1 MMINESKTKS
11 MIFNFTTNYQFTT
24 RLTLNSETIEVLKS
38 TKLLG
43 TIISDDLRWD
53 LNTKNIVNKSNAR
66 MQLLREVAR
75 FSPPIDDLKT
85 IYFLFVNQLLFGILV

>member
-1 MMINESKTKS
+1 MMFNESKTES

-24 RLTLNSETIEVLKS
+24 RLTLNSETIAVLKS

-43 TIISDDLRWD
+43 TIISDNLRWD
-53 LNTKNIVNKSNAR
+53 LNTKNIVKKSNAR

-75 FSPPIDDLKT
+75 FSPPIDDLPT
-85 IYFLFVNQLLFGILV
+85 TPTHHPYPALP